1 MDKINIIIEKIS
13 ASLQSISALNTLE
26 LNEIIDIS
34 TIKELQVDEY
44 FFYEGMRAKEV
55 AFVYKGYLRKYY
67 LKDGKE
73 STDFFYF
80 ENSFTGDLPSTINN
94 DLCVSF
100 NVAMEPTVLVTF
112 RYSDLDNLSH
122 KYPNIDHLLRVNVER
137 SFITFHQKA
146 ISFILKSPKQR
157 YEELVSEYPQI
168 LQRVTQYHI
177 ASYLGITPQH
187 LSRLRGQR

>member
-1 MDKINIIIEKIS
+1 
-13 ASLQSISALNTLE
+13 
-26 LNEIIDIS
+26 
-34 TIKELQVDEY
+34 
-44 FFYEGMRAKEV
+44 
-55 AFVYKGYLRKYY
+55 
-67 LKDGKE
+67 
-73 STDFFYF
+73 
-80 ENSFTGDLPSTINN
+80 
-94 DLCVSF
+94 
-100 NVAMEPTVLVTF
+100 MEPTVLVTF
-112 RYSDLDNLSH
+112 RYSDLNNLSH

-157 YEELVSEYPQI
+157 YEELVAEYPQI